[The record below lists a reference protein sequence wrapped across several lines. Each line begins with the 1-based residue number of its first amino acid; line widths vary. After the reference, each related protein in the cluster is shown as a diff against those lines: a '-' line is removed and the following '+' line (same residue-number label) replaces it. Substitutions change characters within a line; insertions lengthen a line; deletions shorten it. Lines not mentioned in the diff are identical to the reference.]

1 LESPIQIDLGNSQET
16 EKIENSS
23 EDVLEYKRVRNYNYS
38 ESWMEILFIASIILG
53 IFMCYTNIS
62 GGVTSIDRR
71 DLM

>member
-1 LESPIQIDLGNSQET
+1 MESSIQIDLGNSQET
-16 EKIENSS
+16 ERIENSS

-53 IFMCYTNIS
+53 VFMCYTNIS